1 MLKDKLKFKLQK
13 TAIILICIALLAFL
27 MQGASYFSR
36 ANQHARIT
44 QFEELAKT
52 LAEQVAFSLSTYL
65 DDSSKDNVNPLIMAN
80 LNHLTH
86 NSRVLDA
93 SLYLEDGT
101 QIAHSGE
108 NVTVK
113 ERLALEGQKSGGS
126 FNHQLVVPVPGKD
139 KPKGFLRLTLDT
151 HQLITESSQVDNTT
165 NLLRVMLLVALAI
178 GFLLSHNLLQ
188 LTPVHWQQSPY
199 LLTANLPPR
208 TEKEEEKNKE
218 SADEN
223 NEENESKEGVK
234 EENNDTDNK
243 IDKI

>member
-52 LAEQVAFSLSTYL
+52 LAEQVAFSLSNYM

-86 NSRVLDA
+86 DSRVLDA

-113 ERLALEGQKSGGS
+113 ERLALTGQKSGGS

-151 HQLITESSQVDNTT
+151 HQLVTESSQVDNTT

-199 LLTANLPPR
+199 LLTANLPSR
-208 TEKEEEKNKE
+208 TEKENEN
-218 SADEN
+218 SNEN
-223 NEENESKEGVK
+223 NES
-234 EENNDTDNK
+234 DHDNK
-243 IDKI
+243 EREQPKDQEETESTQERK

>member
-52 LAEQVAFSLSTYL
+52 LAEQVAFSLSTYI

-86 NSRVLDA
+86 DSRVLDA

-151 HQLITESSQVDNTT
+151 HQLVTESSQVDNTT

-208 TEKEEEKNKE
+208 TEKDDVEEKENGEEEGSE
-218 SADEN
+218 DH
-223 NEENESKEGVK
+223 VK
-234 EENNDTDNK
+234 EKDNDTEDRS
-243 IDKI
+243 DKT

>member
-1 MLKDKLKFKLQK
+1 
-13 TAIILICIALLAFL
+13 
-27 MQGASYFSR
+27 
-36 ANQHARIT
+36 
-44 QFEELAKT
+44 
-52 LAEQVAFSLSTYL
+52 
-65 DDSSKDNVNPLIMAN
+65 MAN

-86 NSRVLDA
+86 DSRVLDA

-151 HQLITESSQVDNTT
+151 HQLVTESSQVDNTT

-208 TEKEEEKNKE
+208 TEKEET
-218 SADEN
+218 
-223 NEENESKEGVK
+223 EENESN
-234 EENNDTDNK
+234 EEKGSIEEDNDTENK
-243 IDKI
+243 IEKS

>member
-52 LAEQVAFSLSTYL
+52 LAEQVAFSLSNYM
-65 DDSSKDNVNPLIMAN
+65 DDSSKDNVNPHIIAN

-86 NSRVLDA
+86 DSRVLDA
-93 SLYLEDGT
+93 SLYWQDGT

-126 FNHQLVVPVPGKD
+126 FNHQLVVPIPGQD
-139 KPKGFLRLTLDT
+139 QPKGFLRLTLDT
-151 HQLITESSQVDNTT
+151 HQLVTES
-165 NLLRVMLLVALAI
+165 
-178 GFLLSHNLLQ
+178 G
-188 LTPVHWQQSPY
+188 
-199 LLTANLPPR
+199 
-208 TEKEEEKNKE
+208 
-218 SADEN
+218 
-223 NEENESKEGVK
+223 
-234 EENNDTDNK
+234 
-243 IDKI
+243 

>member
-1 MLKDKLKFKLQK
+1 
-13 TAIILICIALLAFL
+13 

-52 LAEQVAFSLSTYL
+52 LAEQVAFSLSTYI

-86 NSRVLDA
+86 DSRVLDA

-113 ERLALEGQKSGGS
+113 ERLALEGQKVAV
-126 FNHQLVVPVPGKD
+126 L
-139 KPKGFLRLTLDT
+139 
-151 HQLITESSQVDNTT
+151 LII
-165 NLLRVMLLVALAI
+165 NLLCLYRAKI
-178 GFLLSHNLLQ
+178 NLK
-188 LTPVHWQQSPY
+188 VFKAYAGYS
-199 LLTANLPPR
+199 
-208 TEKEEEKNKE
+208 
-218 SADEN
+218 SACH
-223 NEENESKEGVK
+223 
-234 EENNDTDNK
+234 
-243 IDKI
+243 

>member
-65 DDSSKDNVNPLIMAN
+65 DGSSKDNVNPLIMAN

-151 HQLITESSQVDNTT
+151 HQLVTESSQVDNTT

-208 TEKEEEKNKE
+208 TEKEEAEELDSHEEEGSTEEDNSAENKTEK
-218 SADEN
+218 S
-223 NEENESKEGVK
+223 
-234 EENNDTDNK
+234 
-243 IDKI
+243 

>member
-52 LAEQVAFSLSTYL
+52 LAEQVAFSLSNYM
-65 DDSSKDNVNPLIMAN
+65 DDSSKDNVNPHIISN

-86 NSRVLDA
+86 DSRVLDA
-93 SLYLEDGT
+93 SLYWQDGT

-126 FNHQLVVPVPGKD
+126 FNHQLVVPIPGQD
-139 KPKGFLRLTLDT
+139 QPKGFLRLTLDT
-151 HQLITESSQVDNTT
+151 HQLVTESGQVDNTT

-178 GFLLSHNLLQ
+178 GFLLSHSLLQ

-199 LLTANLPPR
+199 LLTASLPTR
-208 TEKEEEKNKE
+208 HEKEDDEQKSDQQKE
-218 SADEN
+218 TEN
-223 NEENESKEGVK
+223 RSEVK
-234 EENNDTDNK
+234 
-243 IDKI
+243 